1 MRWCGKCSVGAVYDR
16 AFFAACEEKRAV
28 IDRAYRRQ
36 EEGTVR
42 FVRPLGLW
50 VSILILGTVAGYSQ
64 NSASS
69 ATTND
74 ATAITTSAAQLNGVI
89 VPGTTSTVAGWFEWG
104 TTTALGK
111 RTDPQIFS
119 NPAAT
124 IALTATLSNLEPH
137 TTYYFRTVL
146 YGVTGGGST
155 I

>member
-1 MRWCGKCSVGAVYDR
+1 MR
-16 AFFAACEEKRAV
+16 FARYIGMLVC
-28 IDRAYRRQ
+28 
-36 EEGTVR
+36 
-42 FVRPLGLW
+42 FLSLF
-50 VSILILGTVAGYSQ
+50 TVAGYAQ

-74 ATAITTSAAQLNGVI
+74 ATAITTTAAQLNGVI
-89 VPGTTSTVAGWFEWG
+89 VPGTTNTVAGWFEWG

-137 TTYYFRTVL
+137 TIYYFRTVL

-155 I
+155 INGSAKSFTTGGDAPTTTAS